1 MKHRIA
7 ALVAPAV
14 MALTVLVA
22 PGTGAAAPAAEQGL
36 AWTVQRSPFLLTF
49 TQNGKT
55 LVGQAPGGTAGPA
68 GRMAYALDDGS
79 THRLTDLTGQHSVP
93 GGVAYTVATDEPG
106 RSAEVTVTH
115 GTHGLR
121 VSWTLSPAS
130 GVVRV
135 FEALTGTDS
144 EHFIGGGATHLFVD
158 LRHHAV
164 LDKVLFNGAGS
175 FDSCTK
181 SSAASPFF
189 LSSRGYGV
197 WADTTAI
204 GRTAFPNAVDSPPDC
219 GGSDPPPCPVQFG
232 QPDRTQLCFK
242 TDHLAYEVYAGSP
255 AQVVDAFTARTG
267 RPAMPPLQ
275 QFGLMKWRDTV
286 HGTEDVLEDAEQFE
300 RLGIPVNTIW
310 IDNPWEIENA
320 PPDQA
325 NAGTSC
331 MGTLQFDPQ
340 MFPDPEGMIDDLH
353 ARDVHLGLWISPY
366 VSVTANGKPC
376 PDTGFPPG
384 SLIPAPGDSSRK
396 LVDFTDP
403 AGRKHWQERL
413 RAVLAMGVDMVKGD
427 RGDGERD
434 LEKSTFAAGPG
445 TEYAN
450 LYPLQY
456 EQATAEVLQDLY
468 GNDYAEVFRGGYTGS
483 PAALHGFWQGDQHS
497 TFEAMRNVIRR
508 GQTSWQAGSPVW
520 GSDTGGYGSPSA
532 PLFTRWAQL
541 SAVSPVFEVGGGG
554 RNNTP
559 WEFDQQTIDR
569 FRDAAILH
577 AELVPYLYRLAQ
589 EAHATGMPITRPL
602 GMGYP
607 DDEQAWAADQEFLV
621 GDDLLAAPVAADRA
635 ERDGQLG
642 RATPVELYLPAGTWV
657 DAFTGEVYSGNQHI
671 VRQSGLDDFPLYV
684 RQGSAVPFDWRT
696 PDVWAKA
703 WGVNDLMR
711 HDRAGWLYTPRSGS
725 GFDVHAQSP
734 NGGSLTARTR
744 GGDVRIDLR
753 DAPKESEV
761 LVPSAHAP
769 TSVRV
774 DGRPL
779 RHAASVADLRGIE
792 AGWTYQRGGVGGAAV
807 LLKLAP
813 SAGSAGVELSF
824 PGPPGAART
833 PVSIG
838 VSQPDEY
845 VAGKTTQVTTTF
857 TNKAASGPPLHDLR
871 LDLPAPD
878 GWTVQ
883 PRGADT
889 FASVRPGQTVTATFD
904 VTPVVGQAYLTPE
917 AHYTDPVVDG
927 EVAAYGPSNAI
938 LVKASGDLVEVVQ
951 PQKLAALQY
960 AAVGTRCYVD
970 RDFTIT
976 KLPDTL
982 TGQLLVPGANDD
994 KNLTT
999 PADYLQLRLK
1009 RDATVYVAF
1018 DTRGDGEWWPQWLSD
1033 KGFERTDLTV
1043 DTTDAH
1049 FAVFSHRF
1057 GAGDVVL
1064 GPNSS
1069 TSRSS
1074 SSYFTIVAAP

>member
-1 MKHRIA
+1 MRKLIA
-7 ALVAPAV
+7 AFVAPAV
-14 MALTVLVA
+14 AALTFLVVPTA
-22 PGTGAAAPAAEQGL
+22 GAAPPPARRGL
-36 AWTVQRSPFLLTF
+36 SWQVQRSPFLLTF
-49 TQNGKT
+49 SEDGRP
-55 LVGQAPGGTAGPA
+55 LVGQASGGTAGPG

-79 THRLTDLTGQHSVP
+79 THRLTDLTGQRAVD
-93 GGVAYTVATDEPG
+93 GGVALIVATDEPG
-106 RSAEVTVTH
+106 RTAQVTVTR
-115 GTHGLR
+115 GAQGLR
-121 VSWTLSPAS
+121 VSWTLQPAT

-135 FEALTGTDS
+135 FEALTGDDG

-189 LSSRGYGV
+189 LSSHGYGI

-219 GGSDPPPCPVQFG
+219 GGTDPPPCPVQFG

-255 AQVVDAFTARTG
+255 AQIVHAFTARTG

-286 HGTEDVLEDAEQFE
+286 HGTDDVLEDADQFE
-300 RLGIPVNTIW
+300 RLGIPLHTLW

-325 NAGTSC
+325 SAGTSC
-331 MGTLQFDPQ
+331 MGTLQFDPR
-340 MFPDPEGMIDDLH
+340 MFPDPKGMIDNLH

-384 SLIPAPGDSSRK
+384 SLIPAPGDSSRR

-403 AGRKHWQERL
+403 AGREHWQQRL
-413 RAVLAMGVDMVKGD
+413 RAVLSMGVDMVKGD

-434 LEKSTFAAGPG
+434 LEKSTLAAGPG

-450 LYPLQY
+450 LYPLLY
-456 EQATAEVLQDLY
+456 EQATAQVLQGLY

-559 WEFDQQTIDR
+559 WEFDQQTVDR
-569 FRDAAILH
+569 FRDAAVLH
-577 AELVPYLYRLAQ
+577 SELVPYLYRLAQ
-589 EAHATGMPITRPL
+589 DAHATGMPITRPL
-602 GMGYP
+602 GMVYP
-607 DDEQAWAADQEFLV
+607 DDEQAWSADQEFLV

-635 ERDGQLG
+635 GQDGQLG
-642 RATPVELYLPAGTWV
+642 RATPVDVYLPAGDWV
-657 DAFTGEVYSGNQHI
+657 DAFTGEVYRGDQHVVRPSGM
-671 VRQSGLDDFPLYV
+671 DDFPLYV
-684 RQGSAVPFDWRT
+684 RQGSAIPFDWRT
-696 PDVWAKA
+696 PDVWAKP

-711 HDRAGWLYTPRSGS
+711 DDRAGWLYAPRAG
-725 GFDVHAQSP
+725 DAHAQSP
-734 NGGSLTARTR
+734 NGGSLTAHTR
-744 GGDVRIDLR
+744 GGDVRIDLQN
-753 DAPKESEV
+753 APKETEI
-761 LVPSAHAP
+761 LVPAAHAP
-769 TSVRV
+769 TSLRIG
-774 DGRPL
+774 GRPVPQTGSVSGL
-779 RHAASVADLRGIE
+779 RNSE
-792 AGWTYQRGGVGGAAV
+792 QGWAYQQNGVGGRAV

-813 SAGSAGVELSF
+813 SAGSAGAELTF

-833 PVSIG
+833 PVSVG
-838 VSQPDEY
+838 VQQPDQY
-845 VAGKTTQVTTTF
+845 VAGATTQVTTTF
-857 TNKAASGPPLHDLR
+857 TDHATSGPPLRDVH

-878 GWTVQ
+878 GWTVEAQ
-883 PRGADT
+883 GPSTFDT
-889 FASVRPGQTVTATFD
+889 VRPGQTVTATFD

-917 AHYTDPVVDG
+917 AHYTDPAVDG
-927 EVAAYGPSNAI
+927 EVPAYGPSNSV

-951 PQKLAALQY
+951 PQKLAALRY

-976 KLPDTL
+976 ALPDAL
-982 TGQLLVPGANDD
+982 SGQLLVPGANDD
-994 KNLTT
+994 KNLTEPT
-999 PADYLQLRLK
+999 DYLQLRLK

-1018 DTRGDGEWWPQWLSD
+1018 DTRGDGSWWPQWLAD
-1033 KGFERTDLTV
+1033 KGFQRTEMTI

-1057 GAGDVVL
+1057 SAGDVVL
-1064 GPNSS
+1064 GPNSA
-1069 TSRSS
+1069 TSGSA
-1074 SSYFTIVAAP
+1074 SSYFALVSD